1 MIMQD
6 IEAKRAA
13 LKSAK
18 RREYD
23 LRRRADRMN
32 DRLDELY
39 VRVRDAENVRLTA
52 ERQLAFALN
61 VAKQEAV

>member
-1 MIMQD
+1 MTD
-6 IEAKRAA
+6 IEAKRTA

-39 VRVRDAENVRLTA
+39 SRLRDAENVRLTA
-52 ERQLAFALN
+52 ERQLQFALN
-61 VAKQEAV
+61 IAKVEAV